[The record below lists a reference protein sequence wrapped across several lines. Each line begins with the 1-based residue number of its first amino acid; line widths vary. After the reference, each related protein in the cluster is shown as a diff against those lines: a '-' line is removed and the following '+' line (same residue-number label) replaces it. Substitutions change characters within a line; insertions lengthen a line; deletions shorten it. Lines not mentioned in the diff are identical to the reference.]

1 VFLTQQ
7 LNSHISKGE
16 IIMKKIKIAIIFGGQ
31 STEHEVSRNSATSI
45 LKNINKDKYEIY
57 PIGITKDGK
66 WFRYTGDVD
75 NIKNGQWEEDSKN
88 KLENAYDLLFNR
100 EVEVV
105 FPVLHGLYGEDGTIQ
120 GLCKLVGIPCVGPGV
135 LSSALCMDKIYTK
148 YVLENFKFKQANY
161 VVVNKFE
168 YEKNKEIIL
177 ENIEK
182 LQYDV
187 FIKPANSGSSVGIT
201 KAHNR
206 EELLKGIE
214 EAFIHDKNVLV
225 EEAINAREIE
235 VAVLGN
241 DNPKAAVP
249 GEIIPA
255 KEFYDYEAKYQNE
268 KSELLI
274 PANID
279 DIKQEEIKELA
290 IKIYELLGC
299 SGLARVD
306 FLMDKESGEVYFN
319 EVNTL
324 PGFTKISMYPKLWEA
339 SGKPYSELID
349 ELIKLA
355 IDNK

>member
-1 VFLTQQ
+1 
-7 LNSHISKGE
+7 
-16 IIMKKIKIAIIFGGQ
+16 MKKIKIAIIFGGQ

-45 LKNINKDKYEIY
+45 LKNINGDKYEIY
-57 PIGITKDGK
+57 PIGITKSGK
-66 WFRYTGDVD
+66 WFQYRGDVD
-75 NIKNGQWEEDSKN
+75 NIQNGQWERDNKN
-88 KLENAYDLLFNR
+88 KVENGYSILFNK
-100 EVEVV
+100 EVDVV

-120 GLCKLVGIPCVGPGV
+120 GLCKLAGLPCVGPGV

-168 YEKNKEIIL
+168 YEKNKEKIIK
-177 ENIEK
+177 EVEK

-201 KAHNR
+201 KAHNKQ
-206 EELLKGIE
+206 ELLKGIE
-214 EAFIHDKNVLV
+214 EALIHDKNVLV

-241 DNPKAAVP
+241 EDPKAAVP
-249 GEIIPA
+249 GEIKPA

-268 KSELLI
+268 SSKLII
-274 PANID
+274 PAKID
-279 DIKQEEIKELA
+279 NKKQQEVKELA
-290 IKIYELLGC
+290 IEIYKLLGC
-299 SGLARVD
+299 NGLARVD
-306 FLMDKESGEVYFN
+306 FLMDKENEQIYFN

-339 SGKPYSELID
+339 SGKSYSDLID
-349 ELIKLA
+349 ELIKLS
-355 IDNK
+355 INNK